1 MKESIICIY
10 GIKDLRTDKIIYI
23 GQTKNLQHRI
33 WDYTCKSHM
42 NRHFVSKYLHENGLN
57 NFEFVI
63 IKQFDEY
70 DKVQLVKEEDKF
82 ILEYNSIN
90 NGINQ
95 IRSAKFL
102 KNKELRDTI
111 AFREYHKQKSREYRT
126 KNPEK
131 YKEQNH
137 NYYLKNKEKH
147 QEYYREYYKKHKTA
161 NK

>member
-1 MKESIICIY
+1 MKEPIICIY

-23 GQTKNLQHRI
+23 GQTKNFQHRI
-33 WDYTCKSHM
+33 WDYTSKSHM
-42 NRHFVSKYLHENGLN
+42 SRHFVSKYLHENDLN

-70 DKVQLVKEEDKF
+70 DKVQLVKDEDKF
-82 ILEYNSIN
+82 ILEYDTIN

-102 KNKELRDTI
+102 RNKELRDPVT
-111 AFREYHKQKSREYRT
+111 FREYHKQKAHEYRT

-147 QEYYREYYKKHKTA
+147 REYYREYYKKHKAA
-161 NK
+161 NV

>member
-1 MKESIICIY
+1 
-10 GIKDLRTDKIIYI
+10 
-23 GQTKNLQHRI
+23 
-33 WDYTCKSHM
+33 M

-57 NFEFVI
+57 NFKFVI

-70 DKVQLVKEEDKF
+70 DKVQLVKEEDKY

-111 AFREYHKQKSREYRT
+111 TFREYHKQKSREYRT

>member
-1 MKESIICIY
+1 
-10 GIKDLRTDKIIYI
+10 
-23 GQTKNLQHRI
+23 
-33 WDYTCKSHM
+33 M
-42 NRHFVSKYLHENGLN
+42 NRHFVNKYLHENDLN

-82 ILEYNSIN
+82 ILEYNTIN
-90 NGINQ
+90 NGINK

-102 KNKELRDTI
+102 RNKELRDSIT
-111 AFREYHKQKSREYRT
+111 FRKYHKQKAHEYRT

-147 QEYYREYYKKHKTA
+147 REYYREYYKKHKAA
-161 NK
+161 NV

>member
-42 NRHFVSKYLHENGLN
+42 SRHFVSKYLHENGLN